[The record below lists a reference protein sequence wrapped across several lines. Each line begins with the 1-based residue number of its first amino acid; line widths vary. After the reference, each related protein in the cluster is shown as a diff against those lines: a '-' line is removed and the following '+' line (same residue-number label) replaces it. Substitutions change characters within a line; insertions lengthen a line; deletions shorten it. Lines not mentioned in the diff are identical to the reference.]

1 MTAVC
6 LISVIC
12 HDRAG
17 LVADIAGR
25 LFDLDANLS
34 DTTFAVLGD
43 MAEFTCIAEI
53 PVEIATS
60 TVERDLGTLDGIA
73 EGRVTVATF
82 DMQAVHDETGHVTHR
97 IELDGPD
104 APGLILRISEVF
116 GGFGANIVRMN
127 SERIP
132 APGHDRY
139 VTRFAVHIPDHRV
152 NACLATVANTAGEMR
167 LSWRVSG
174 VENGDRETRIAS

>member
-12 HDRAG
+12 RDRAG
-17 LVADIAGR
+17 LVADMAGR

-53 PVEIATS
+53 PDEVATAR
-60 TVERDLGTLDGIA
+60 VRQELETLDGVA

-82 DMQAVHDETGHVTHR
+82 DMRAVHDEAGHITHR

-104 APGLILRISEVF
+104 APGLILRISEIF

-132 APGHDRY
+132 APGRDRY

-152 NACLATVANTAGEMR
+152 EACLATVANTAGEMR
-167 LSWRVSG
+167 LSWRVSD
-174 VENGDRETRIAS
+174 VKNGGRESRNAS

>member
-1 MTAVC
+1 MTLTC

-17 LVADIAGR
+17 LVADISGR
-25 LFDLDANLS
+25 LFNLNANLS

-43 MAEFTCIAEI
+43 MAEFTSIAEVPSGVTTGLI
-53 PVEIATS
+53 
-60 TVERDLGTLDGIA
+60 RDDLEAIDGLE

-82 DMQAVHDETGHVTHR
+82 DMKAVHDESGHITHR

-132 APGHDRY
+132 SAGRDRY
-139 VTRFAVHIPDHRV
+139 VTRFAVHIPVKRAD
-152 NACLATVANTAGEMR
+152 ACLATVANTAGEMR
-167 LSWRVSG
+167 LTFRYS
-174 VENGDRETRIAS
+174 RIDEADGPHGRGN

>member
-6 LISVIC
+6 LISIIC

-53 PVEIATS
+53 PDEIATS

>member
-12 HDRAG
+12 RDRAG
-17 LVADIAGR
+17 LVADIAGH
-25 LFDLDANLS
+25 LFDLNANLS

-53 PVEIATS
+53 PDDTATTAVQRDLQ
-60 TVERDLGTLDGIA
+60 TVEGLD

-82 DMQAVHDETGHVTHR
+82 DMRSVHDESAHITHR

-104 APGLILRISEVF
+104 APGLILRIAEVF
-116 GGFGANIVRMN
+116 GSFGANVVRMN
-127 SERIP
+127 SQRIP
-132 APGHDRY
+132 EAGRDRY

-152 NACLATVANTAGEMR
+152 DGCLATVANTAGEMR
-167 LSWRVSG
+167 LTWRVSG
-174 VENGDRETRIAS
+174 VGNGDREIPKTC